1 MFQQVR
7 FSLISSP
14 NNYDINLFKEVY
26 IREKYSNIQ
35 YQEVEEMLLTF
46 SNSLQTFEPMWWVLK
61 LHKVDTNIY
70 QTLFNNLCKTRLY
83 KNRNIPENYQYAI
96 IDNKHDF
103 HQIQFQYLI
112 EFYNTYKSFI
122 IPYDDNILRENYNI
136 YYMKW
141 IYDNFNISY
150 NTHITLIQQML
161 KTWIDVSEMNVFDF
175 NTDTKYILY
184 IREQPIL
191 KILEY
196 MFIKRP
202 TWITDTIC
210 NQIEELKNKTLFYN
224 KYRNII
230 Y

>member
-7 FSLISSP
+7 FSLIASP
-14 NNYDINLFKEVY
+14 NNNDIKLFKEVY

-35 YQEVEEMLLTF
+35 YQEVEEILLTF
-46 SNSLQTFEPMWWVLK
+46 SNSLQTFEPMWWLLK
-61 LHKVDTNIY
+61 LHKVNNNIY

-83 KNRNIPENYQYAI
+83 KNRNIPENYNSAI
-96 IDNKHDF
+96 VDNKHDF
-103 HQIQFQYLI
+103 HQIQFQYLM

-122 IPYDDNILRENYNI
+122 VPYDDNILRENYNI

-202 TWITDTIC
+202 TWITETIS

>member
-7 FSLISSP
+7 FSLIASP
-14 NNYDINLFKEVY
+14 NNNDIKLFKEVY

-46 SNSLQTFEPMWWVLK
+46 SNSLQTFEPMWWLLK
-61 LHKVDTNIY
+61 LHKVNNNIY

-83 KNRNIPENYQYAI
+83 KNRNIPENYNSAI
-96 IDNKHDF
+96 VDNKHDF

-202 TWITDTIC
+202 TWITETIS

>member
-7 FSLISSP
+7 FSLIASP
-14 NNYDINLFKEVY
+14 NNNDINLFKEVY

-46 SNSLQTFEPMWWVLK
+46 SNSLQTFEPMWWLLK
-61 LHKVDTNIY
+61 LHKVNNNIY

-83 KNRNIPENYQYAI
+83 KNRNIPENYNSAI
-96 IDNKHDF
+96 VDNKHDF

-202 TWITDTIC
+202 TWITETIS

>member
-1 MFQQVR
+1 MFQQVK
-7 FSLISSP
+7 FSLIASP
-14 NNYDINLFKEVY
+14 NNDDIKLFKEVY

-46 SNSLQTFEPMWWVLK
+46 SNSLQTFEPMWWLLK
-61 LHKVDTNIY
+61 LHKVNKNLY
-70 QTLFNNLCKTRLY
+70 QTLFNNLCKTQLY
-83 KNRNIPENYQYAI
+83 KNRNIPENYEFAI
-96 IDNKHDF
+96 VDNNHDF
-103 HQIQFQYLI
+103 YQIQFQYLM

-122 IPYDDNILRENYNI
+122 IPYDNNILTNNYNI

-150 NTHITLIQQML
+150 NTHIMLIQQIL
-161 KTWIDVSEMNVFDF
+161 KTWIDVSEMDVFDF

-184 IREQPIL
+184 IRKQPIL

-202 TWITDTIC
+202 TWITKSIY
-210 NQIEELKNKTLFYN
+210 NQIEELKNKTSFYD
-224 KYRNII
+224 KYKKII